1 MESYSGDNIPASKYS
16 SVKYYTTL
24 PSDTRP
30 TEDGEHSSEQAGGTE
45 TRPRSG
51 TSTQYIP
58 KAGDH
63 FNFQIPRKNKEKRA
77 LFQYVSS
84 ESREFEDILTIL
96 SSSYIEASSNGTF
109 TYTKLRIVHS
119 ELLEKDFVEKR
130 RELKL
135 DGRTEKELEETH
147 CFLTADTIKLPWI
160 CENGLLVG
168 HSWITALGNPAKGV
182 YLSKYSDLLQVNPFN
197 PGVMGEIIIF
207 KVIKGKVKSIYDNM
221 SKNLLDPTPKFDS
234 HLSKNASI
242 VTSLTSYRAYELT
255 QEYFYE
261 YDFDEL
267 KARPRHVCPYA
278 VVSFQFKGKDAPLQ
292 AKPMAPLRSNSQTS
306 AGSKGRSKYTVW
318 SGELVNEGR
327 TVSQVSICS
336 FSPPFL
342 PFKLPEKLELGL
354 VMRMDQVTQM
364 IPSALFSLNLYAG
377 SHQVLK
383 SGTHCSLLEV
393 VDKSKSGDC
402 LAALL
407 QVMETQRLVL
417 VHMLADKG
425 FLFLLSS
432 VQMATPTERRDG
444 LKKCLQALFVFQESR
459 DVAKYS
465 SRCPTTHDPLQ
476 TSSRDPAMPQLNSF
490 VPALHHALVKVRCNP
505 PADLSAG
512 VERQARD
519 YLSGLHH
526 GKRRHIPMTE
536 YDTKLDDRGKQFPAP
551 KHHKLNMEGYLRS
564 YIYNPNL
571 YTMPV
576 VQAKEMVESYCTVP
590 DDNSPVMDWEGSGA
604 SGNKSVVGLEV
615 NPYGAT
621 AAQSPGV
628 QVNHS
633 PSQFPTDP
641 NPQKLKELINLILCW
656 RNTEGD
662 VRKKGVPQGAGGLDP
677 RGLKRKTAERT
688 LNYRKA
694 SQERGRRDRRT
705 AAAAEKGQSPSC
717 LSSVML
723 QSVVLRDVDLR
734 RDRSEAAFKFSDG
747 RGGGGWSREG
757 TKQTKALLFDRMIK
771 LGLPPNQDI
780 DLRKQPPGGLQVKAD
795 YLETAGSTNS
805 LEVFSPSS
813 NGEMPRRSQS
823 QYQGEEQMPW
833 VLIPITG
840 LKSNK
845 YCLSEKDN
853 PQDPR
858 FVPQIPMANSSYPP
872 CVPERRERSINS
884 TLEELPQHSL
894 STSLEVSQEHSPYP
908 SPCPSP
914 CSCPSPME
922 DEQQLAETPCDP
934 TEISGNHKT
943 STDKKTSTN
952 QSFFQ
957 IPGAPASTRL
967 LDKCRPSP
975 KPKTNGEP
983 TPTIP
988 SPVEAGQEQV
998 EGSTGKV
1005 ISGVVAE
1012 DPTTMDVG
1020 QEEGEE
1026 VEEEAKELEE
1036 DDVIEVV
1043 DEEMKTVI
1051 KQTEEVS
1058 PPSLDLSS
1066 PELIPVPN
1074 PPPVQNTPPIQR
1086 PVLGRVNCVLDQ
1098 QFSDFSTEMQI
1109 LLLRESVHYSSPLIP
1124 SQSPPGQPPILPF
1137 SEYVSFYNSS
1147 PPMQAYVSSLRD
1159 RMGTVIDTQE
1169 QWIPSMVATD
1179 SPLVLSNNNHHH
1191 ANHVQRTTYNWYPS
1205 SRGPVSHSVPSPH
1218 PPSLSAPGPA
1228 SSNSHSSLPVS
1239 HSVPSSHSPAPPSGP
1254 GLNLASSN
1262 TYSSLAVYQFP
1273 SAVSQFNSNNNNN
1286 VIIRSSSFPGS
1297 GTACPFTPPLYNNPP
1312 QTELLLSQL
1321 QSSLAPLPIQPLALG
1336 NQWITTTEN
1345 PDSDCREQLGTCK
1358 PSATSTTTE
1367 NPDSDCREQLGTC
1380 KPSATSTTTKNTD
1393 LDARGL
1399 RGKCKPQT
1407 SATFQSKDNVIIVDP
1422 PVSEA
1427 TMVAPHHLTQMI
1439 ESSSGVGGPF
1449 PSSGPDPPA
1458 AISSLISQLK
1468 PELFSNL
1475 VKIIKAVQ
1483 KNFV

>member
-1 MESYSGDNIPASKYS
+1 MESHSGDNIPASKYS

-24 PSDTRP
+24 PSETTP
-30 TEDGEHSSEQAGGTE
+30 TEDGEQAGGTE
-45 TRPRSG
+45 TRRRSG

-63 FNFQIPRKNKEKRA
+63 LNFQIPRKNKGKRA

-96 SSSYIEASSNGTF
+96 SSSYIEANSNRTF

-119 ELLEKDFVEKR
+119 ELLEKNFVEKR

-160 CENGLLVG
+160 CENGLHVG
-168 HSWITALGNPAKGV
+168 HSRITALGNPAKGV
-182 YLSKYSDLLQVNPFN
+182 YLSKYSDVLQVNPFN

-207 KVIKGKVKSIYDNM
+207 KVIKGKVKSIYDDM

-255 QEYFYE
+255 QQYFYE
-261 YDFDEL
+261 YNFDEL

-278 VVSFQFKGKDAPLQ
+278 VVSFQFKGKDALLQ
-292 AKPMAPLRSNSQTS
+292 AKPMAPLRSTSQTS
-306 AGSKGRSKYTVW
+306 AGSKGTSKYTVW
-318 SGELVNEGR
+318 TGELVNEGR
-327 TVSQVSICS
+327 AVSQVSFCS

-354 VMRMDQVTQM
+354 VMSMDQVTQM
-364 IPSALFSLNLYAG
+364 IPSALFSWNLYAG

-407 QVMETQRLVL
+407 QGMETQRLVL

-432 VQMATPTERRDG
+432 DQMATPTKGRDG
-444 LKKCLQALFVFQESR
+444 LKKCLQALFVFKESR

-465 SRCPTTHDPLQ
+465 TRCPTTQEPLQ
-476 TSSRDPAMPQLNSF
+476 TSSRNPAMPQLNSF
-490 VPALHHALVKVRCNP
+490 VPALHYALVKVRCNP
-505 PADLSAG
+505 PANLSAG
-512 VERQARD
+512 VKRQARD
-519 YLSGLHH
+519 YLSGLYH
-526 GKRRHIPMTE
+526 GKRRHIPISE
-536 YDTKLDDRGKQFPAP
+536 YDAKLDDRGKLFPAR

-590 DDNSPVMDWEGSGA
+590 DGNSPVMDWEGSGA
-604 SGNKSVVGLEV
+604 SGDKPVVGSEG

-621 AAQSPGV
+621 AAQSLVV
-628 QVNHS
+628 QGNHS
-633 PSQFPTDP
+633 PSQSHTDA
-641 NPQKLKELINLILCW
+641 NPRKVKEPINLILC
-656 RNTEGD
+656 RKNAEGD
-662 VRKKGVPQGAGGLDP
+662 VQKGVPQGGRKQGAGGLDP

-688 LNYRKA
+688 LNYRKKA
-694 SQERGRRDRRT
+694 LQERGRRDRRT
-705 AAAAEKGQSPSC
+705 AAAEEGQSPSF

-723 QSVVLRDVDLR
+723 QSVGLRDVDLR
-734 RDRSEAAFKFSDG
+734 RDRSEAAFKSLKMLTSLKNAAKQGTSEG

-757 TKQTKALLFDRMIK
+757 TEQTIALLFDRMIK

-780 DLRKQPPGGLQVKAD
+780 DLRKLPPRGLQIKAD

-805 LEVFSPSS
+805 LEGFNPSS

-823 QYQGEEQMPW
+823 QYQEEEQIPW

-858 FVPQIPMANSSYPP
+858 FVPQIPMVNSSYSR
-872 CVPERRERSINS
+872 CVLERRERSINS

-894 STSLEVSQEHSPYP
+894 STSLEVSEEHSPYP

-914 CSCPSPME
+914 FSSPSPME
-922 DEQQLAETPCDP
+922 DDEQLPETPCDH
-934 TEISGNHKT
+934 TEISDNHKT

-952 QSFFQ
+952 QSFLQ
-957 IPGAPASTRL
+957 IPVAPASTRL
-967 LDKCRPSP
+967 LDKCHSPSP
-975 KPKTNGEP
+975 EPKSAGEP

-988 SPVEAGQEQV
+988 SPVEAGQEHA

-1026 VEEEAKELEE
+1026 VEEESKELEVE

-1043 DEEMKTVI
+1043 DEEVEMETVI

-1058 PPSLDLSS
+1058 PPSPDLSS
-1066 PELIPVPN
+1066 PEQIPVQN
-1074 PPPVQNTPPIQR
+1074 PPPVQR
-1086 PVLGRVNCVLDQ
+1086 PVLSRVDCVLDQ

-1109 LLLRESVHYSSPLIP
+1109 LLLRESVHYSSKLIP

-1147 PPMQAYVSSLRD
+1147 PPMKAYVSSLRD
-1159 RMGTVIDTQE
+1159 CMGTVIDTQE

-1191 ANHVQRTTYNWYPS
+1191 AHHVHRTTYNWNPS
-1205 SRGPVSHSVPSPH
+1205 SRGPVSHFVPSPH

-1228 SSNSHSSLPVS
+1228 SSNSYSFLPVS
-1239 HSVPSSHSPAPPSGP
+1239 HSVPNHHSPAPPSGP
-1254 GLNLASSN
+1254 GLNLSSN
-1262 TYSSLAVYQFP
+1262 TYSYLEVYQFP

-1286 VIIRSSSFPGS
+1286 VNIRSSSFPGPC
-1297 GTACPFTPPLYNNPP
+1297 TACPFTTPLYNNPP
-1312 QTELLLSQL
+1312 QTELSLSQPS
-1321 QSSLAPLPIQPLALG
+1321 SSLAPLPIQPLALG
-1336 NQWITTTEN
+1336 NQWITT
-1345 PDSDCREQLGTCK
+1345 EQ
-1358 PSATSTTTE
+1358 TTE

-1380 KPSATSTTTKNTD
+1380 KPSAMSTTTKNTD

-1422 PVSEA
+1422 PVSAA
-1427 TMVAPHHLTQMI
+1427 TMEAPHHLTQMI
-1439 ESSSGVGGPF
+1439 ESSSGVRGPF
-1449 PSSGPDPPA
+1449 PSSGPDPLA
-1458 AISSLISQLK
+1458 ALSSLINQLK
-1468 PELFSNL
+1468 HW
-1475 VKIIKAVQ
+1475 AVQ
-1483 KNFV
+1483 

>member
-1 MESYSGDNIPASKYS
+1 MESHSGDNIPASKCS

-24 PSDTRP
+24 PSETTP
-30 TEDGEHSSEQAGGTE
+30 TEDGEHSSEQAGGTD
-45 TRPRSG
+45 TRPRSE

-58 KAGDH
+58 KAGGH
-63 FNFQIPRKNKEKRA
+63 LHFQIPRKNKEKRA

-109 TYTKLRIVHS
+109 AYTKLQIVHS
-119 ELLEKDFVEKR
+119 ELLEKNFVEKR

-147 CFLTADTIKLPWI
+147 CFLTADSIKLPWI

-168 HSWITALGNPAKGV
+168 HSWITPLGNPAKGV
-182 YLSKYSDLLQVNPFN
+182 YLSKYSDLLQINPFN

-221 SKNLLDPTPKFDS
+221 SKNLLDPTLGFDS
-234 HLSKNASI
+234 HVSKNASI

-255 QEYFYE
+255 QQYFYE

-267 KARPRHVCPYA
+267 KAQPRHVCPYA

-306 AGSKGRSKYTVW
+306 VGSKGRSKYTVW

-327 TVSQVSICS
+327 AVSQVSFCS

-354 VMRMDQVTQM
+354 VMSMDQVTQM
-364 IPSALFSLNLYAG
+364 IPSALFSWNLYAG

-407 QVMETQRLVL
+407 QGMETQRLVL

-432 VQMATPTERRDG
+432 VQMASTTERRDG
-444 LKKCLQALFVFQESR
+444 LKKCLRALFVFQESR

-465 SRCPTTHDPLQ
+465 SKCPTTQEPLQ

-526 GKRRHIPMTE
+526 GKRRHIPITE
-536 YDTKLDDRGKQFPAP
+536 YDTKLDDRGKLFPAP
-551 KHHKLNMEGYLRS
+551 KHHKLKMEGYLRS

-576 VQAKEMVESYCTVP
+576 FQAKEMVESYCTVP
-590 DDNSPVMDWEGSGA
+590 DDNSPVMGWEGSGA
-604 SGNKSVVGLEV
+604 KSVVGSEV

-633 PSQFPTDP
+633 LSQFPTDAK
-641 NPQKLKELINLILCW
+641 PQKLKELINLILCW
-656 RNTEGD
+656 RNIEGD
-662 VRKKGVPQGAGGLDP
+662 VRKKRVPQGGRKQGAGGLDP

-688 LNYRKA
+688 LNYRKKA

-705 AAAAEKGQSPSC
+705 AAAEKGQGPSC

-723 QSVVLRDVDLR
+723 QSVDLRDVDLR
-734 RDRSEAAFKFSDG
+734 RDRSEAAFKLSEG

-757 TKQTKALLFDRMIK
+757 TEQTKALLFDRMIK

-780 DLRKQPPGGLQVKAD
+780 DLRKRPSGGLQVKAD
-795 YLETAGSTNS
+795 FLETAGSTNS
-805 LEVFSPSS
+805 LEGFYPSS
-813 NGEMPRRSQS
+813 NGEIPRRSQS

-845 YCLSEKDN
+845 YCLSQKDN
-853 PQDPR
+853 LQDPR
-858 FVPQIPMANSSYPP
+858 FVPQIPIANRSYPP
-872 CVPERRERSINS
+872 CVSERRERIINS

-894 STSLEVSQEHSPYP
+894 STSLEVSEEPSPYP

-914 CSCPSPME
+914 CSCSSPME
-922 DEQQLAETPCDP
+922 EEQQLAETPCDP
-934 TEISGNHKT
+934 AEISGNHKT
-943 STDKKTSTN
+943 STDKKTS
-952 QSFFQ
+952 
-957 IPGAPASTRL
+957 
-967 LDKCRPSP
+967 
-975 KPKTNGEP
+975 
-983 TPTIP
+983 
-988 SPVEAGQEQV
+988 
-998 EGSTGKV
+998 
-1005 ISGVVAE
+1005 
-1012 DPTTMDVG
+1012 
-1020 QEEGEE
+1020 
-1026 VEEEAKELEE
+1026 
-1036 DDVIEVV
+1036 
-1043 DEEMKTVI
+1043 
-1051 KQTEEVS
+1051 
-1058 PPSLDLSS
+1058 
-1066 PELIPVPN
+1066 
-1074 PPPVQNTPPIQR
+1074 
-1086 PVLGRVNCVLDQ
+1086 RVNCVLDQ

-1124 SQSPPGQPPILPF
+1124 SQSPPGHPPILPF

-1147 PPMQAYVSSLRD
+1147 PPMQDYVNSLRD

-1179 SPLVLSNNNHHH
+1179 SPLVFSNNNHHH
-1191 ANHVQRTTYNWYPS
+1191 ASHVHRTTYNWYPS

-1218 PPSLSAPGPA
+1218 PPSPSAPSRA
-1228 SSNSHSSLPVS
+1228 SSDSYSSLPVS
-1239 HSVPSSHSPAPPSGP
+1239 HSVPNCHSPASPSGP

-1262 TYSSLAVYQFP
+1262 TYSSLSVYQFP
-1273 SAVSQFNSNNNNN
+1273 SAVSQFNSNNNNH
-1286 VIIRSSSFPGS
+1286 VIIRSSSFPGP
-1297 GTACPFTPPLYNNPP
+1297 GTASPFTPPLYNNPA
-1312 QTELLLSQL
+1312 QTELPLSQL
-1321 QSSLAPLPIQPLALG
+1321 HSSLAPLPIQPLALG
-1336 NQWITTTEN
+1336 NQWITRAQTTTEN

-1358 PSATSTTTE
+1358 PSAM
-1367 NPDSDCREQLGTC
+1367 
-1380 KPSATSTTTKNTD
+1380 STTTKNTD

-1399 RGKCKPQT
+1399 RGKCKAQT
-1407 SATFQSKDNVIIVDP
+1407 SAKFQSKGNVIIVDP
-1422 PVSEA
+1422 PISEA
-1427 TMVAPHHLTQMI
+1427 TMVHI
-1439 ESSSGVGGPF
+1439 
-1449 PSSGPDPPA
+1449 
-1458 AISSLISQLK
+1458 ISLR
-1468 PELFSNL
+1468 
-1475 VKIIKAVQ
+1475 
-1483 KNFV
+1483 

>member
-1 MESYSGDNIPASKYS
+1 
-16 SVKYYTTL
+16 
-24 PSDTRP
+24 
-30 TEDGEHSSEQAGGTE
+30 
-45 TRPRSG
+45 
-51 TSTQYIP
+51 
-58 KAGDH
+58 
-63 FNFQIPRKNKEKRA
+63 
-77 LFQYVSS
+77 
-84 ESREFEDILTIL
+84 
-96 SSSYIEASSNGTF
+96 
-109 TYTKLRIVHS
+109 
-119 ELLEKDFVEKR
+119 
-130 RELKL
+130 
-135 DGRTEKELEETH
+135 
-147 CFLTADTIKLPWI
+147 
-160 CENGLLVG
+160 
-168 HSWITALGNPAKGV
+168 
-182 YLSKYSDLLQVNPFN
+182 
-197 PGVMGEIIIF
+197 
-207 KVIKGKVKSIYDNM
+207 
-221 SKNLLDPTPKFDS
+221 
-234 HLSKNASI
+234 
-242 VTSLTSYRAYELT
+242 
-255 QEYFYE
+255 
-261 YDFDEL
+261 
-267 KARPRHVCPYA
+267 
-278 VVSFQFKGKDAPLQ
+278 
-292 AKPMAPLRSNSQTS
+292 
-306 AGSKGRSKYTVW
+306 
-318 SGELVNEGR
+318 
-327 TVSQVSICS
+327 
-336 FSPPFL
+336 
-342 PFKLPEKLELGL
+342 
-354 VMRMDQVTQM
+354 
-364 IPSALFSLNLYAG
+364 
-377 SHQVLK
+377 
-383 SGTHCSLLEV
+383 
-393 VDKSKSGDC
+393 
-402 LAALL
+402 
-407 QVMETQRLVL
+407 
-417 VHMLADKG
+417 
-425 FLFLLSS
+425 
-432 VQMATPTERRDG
+432 
-444 LKKCLQALFVFQESR
+444 
-459 DVAKYS
+459 
-465 SRCPTTHDPLQ
+465 
-476 TSSRDPAMPQLNSF
+476 MPQLNSF

-536 YDTKLDDRGKQFPAP
+536 YDTKLDDRGKLFPAP

-604 SGNKSVVGLEV
+604 SGDKSVVGLEV

-621 AAQSPGV
+621 AAQSLGV

-662 VRKKGVPQGAGGLDP
+662 VRKKGVPQGGRKQGAGGLDP

-688 LNYRKA
+688 LNYRNA

-705 AAAAEKGQSPSC
+705 AAAEKGQSPSC

-780 DLRKQPPGGLQVKAD
+780 DLRKRPPGGLQVKAD

-957 IPGAPASTRL
+957 IRGAPASTRL

-1086 PVLGRVNCVLDQ
+1086 PVLSRVNCVLDQ

-1169 QWIPSMVATD
+1169 QWIPSMVATH

-1191 ANHVQRTTYNWYPS
+1191 ANHFHRTTYNWCPS

-1218 PPSLSAPGPA
+1218 PPSRSAPGPA
-1228 SSNSHSSLPVS
+1228 SSNFHSSLPVS
-1239 HSVPSSHSPAPPSGP
+1239 HSVPSCHSPAPPSGP

-1286 VIIRSSSFPGS
+1286 VIICSSSFPGP

-1367 NPDSDCREQLGTC
+1367 NADSDCREQMGTC

>member
-1 MESYSGDNIPASKYS
+1 MESHSGDNIPASKYS
-16 SVKYYTTL
+16 SVEYYTTL
-24 PSDTRP
+24 PSETTP
-30 TEDGEHSSEQAGGTE
+30 TEDGEQAGGTE

-58 KAGDH
+58 KAGYH
-63 FNFQIPRKNKEKRA
+63 FDFQIPRKNKEKRA

-119 ELLEKDFVEKR
+119 ELLEKNFVEKR

-207 KVIKGKVKSIYDNM
+207 KVIKGKVKSVYDNM

-255 QEYFYE
+255 QQYFYE

-327 TVSQVSICS
+327 AVSQVSFCS

-342 PFKLPEKLELGL
+342 PFKLPEKLELSL
-354 VMRMDQVTQM
+354 VMSMDQVTQM
-364 IPSALFSLNLYAG
+364 IPSALFSWNLYAD

-407 QVMETQRLVL
+407 QGMETQRLVL

-465 SRCPTTHDPLQ
+465 SRCPTTQEPLQ
-476 TSSRDPAMPQLNSF
+476 PMPQLNSF

-519 YLSGLHH
+519 YLSGLYH
-526 GKRRHIPMTE
+526 GKQRHIPMTE
-536 YDTKLDDRGKQFPAP
+536 YDAKLDDWGKLFPAP

-604 SGNKSVVGLEV
+604 SSDKSVVGSEV

-633 PSQFPTDP
+633 PSQFPTDA
-641 NPQKLKELINLILCW
+641 NTQKLKELINLILCR

-662 VRKKGVPQGAGGLDP
+662 VWKKGVPRGGRKQGAGGLDP

-688 LNYRKA
+688 LNYRKKA
-694 SQERGRRDRRT
+694 LQERGRRDRRR
-705 AAAAEKGQSPSC
+705 AAAAEKGQSPSS

-723 QSVVLRDVDLR
+723 QSVGLRDVDLR
-734 RDRSEAAFKFSDG
+734 RDRSEAAFNFSEG

-757 TKQTKALLFDRMIK
+757 MEQTKALLFDRMIK

-780 DLRKQPPGGLQVKAD
+780 DLRKRPPEGLQVKAD

-805 LEVFSPSS
+805 LEGFSPSF

-833 VLIPITG
+833 VFIPITG

-858 FVPQIPMANSSYPP
+858 FVHQIPMANSSYPP
-872 CVPERRERSINS
+872 CVPERQERSNNS

-894 STSLEVSQEHSPYP
+894 STSLEVSEEHSHYP

-934 TEISGNHKT
+934 AEISDNHKT

-952 QSFFQ
+952 QSFLQ

-967 LDKCRPSP
+967 LDKCRSPSP
-975 KPKTNGEP
+975 EPKPAGEP

-988 SPVEAGQEQV
+988 SPVEAGQEQA

-1026 VEEEAKELEE
+1026 VGEEEKELEEE
-1036 DDVIEVV
+1036 DDVIEEV
-1043 DEEMKTVI
+1043 EMETVI

-1066 PELIPVPN
+1066 PEQIPVQN
-1074 PPPVQNTPPIQR
+1074 PPPVQNTPPVQR
-1086 PVLGRVNCVLDQ
+1086 PVLSRVNCVLDQ

-1147 PPMQAYVSSLRD
+1147 PSMQAYVSSLRD
-1159 RMGTVIDTQE
+1159 RMGTVIDTQK

-1191 ANHVQRTTYNWYPS
+1191 ANHVHRTTYSWYPS

-1218 PPSLSAPGPA
+1218 PPSPGPA
-1228 SSNSHSSLPVS
+1228 S
-1239 HSVPSSHSPAPPSGP
+1239 
-1254 GLNLASSN
+1254 
-1262 TYSSLAVYQFP
+1262 
-1273 SAVSQFNSNNNNN
+1273 
-1286 VIIRSSSFPGS
+1286 
-1297 GTACPFTPPLYNNPP
+1297 
-1312 QTELLLSQL
+1312 
-1321 QSSLAPLPIQPLALG
+1321 
-1336 NQWITTTEN
+1336 
-1345 PDSDCREQLGTCK
+1345 
-1358 PSATSTTTE
+1358 
-1367 NPDSDCREQLGTC
+1367 
-1380 KPSATSTTTKNTD
+1380 
-1393 LDARGL
+1393 
-1399 RGKCKPQT
+1399 
-1407 SATFQSKDNVIIVDP
+1407 
-1422 PVSEA
+1422 
-1427 TMVAPHHLTQMI
+1427 
-1439 ESSSGVGGPF
+1439 
-1449 PSSGPDPPA
+1449 
-1458 AISSLISQLK
+1458 
-1468 PELFSNL
+1468 
-1475 VKIIKAVQ
+1475 
-1483 KNFV
+1483 

>member
-1 MESYSGDNIPASKYS
+1 MESHSGDNIPASKCS
-16 SVKYYTTL
+16 SVIYYTTL
-24 PSDTRP
+24 PSETTP

-45 TRPRSG
+45 TRPRSE

-58 KAGDH
+58 KAGGH
-63 FNFQIPRKNKEKRA
+63 LHFQIPRKNKEKRA

-109 TYTKLRIVHS
+109 AYTKLRIVHS
-119 ELLEKDFVEKR
+119 ELLEKNFVEKR

-147 CFLTADTIKLPWI
+147 CFLTADSIKLPWI

-182 YLSKYSDLLQVNPFN
+182 YLSKYSDLLQINPLN

-207 KVIKGKVKSIYDNM
+207 KVIKGKVKSIFDNM
-221 SKNLLDPTPKFDS
+221 SKNLLDPTLKFDS

-255 QEYFYE
+255 QQYFYE

-267 KARPRHVCPYA
+267 KAQPRHVCPYA

-306 AGSKGRSKYTVW
+306 VGSKGRSKYTVW

-327 TVSQVSICS
+327 AVSQVSFCS

-354 VMRMDQVTQM
+354 VMSMDQVTQM
-364 IPSALFSLNLYAG
+364 IPSALFSWNLYAG

-407 QVMETQRLVL
+407 QGMETQRLVL

-444 LKKCLQALFVFQESR
+444 LKKCLRALFVFQESR

-465 SRCPTTHDPLQ
+465 SKCPTTQEPLQ

-536 YDTKLDDRGKQFPAP
+536 YDTKLDDRGKLFPAP
-551 KHHKLNMEGYLRS
+551 KHHKLKMEGYLRS

-576 VQAKEMVESYCTVP
+576 FQAKEMVESYCTVP
-590 DDNSPVMDWEGSGA
+590 DDNSPVMGWEGSGA
-604 SGNKSVVGLEV
+604 KSVVGSEV

-621 AAQSPGV
+621 AAQSP
-628 QVNHS
+628 
-633 PSQFPTDP
+633 
-641 NPQKLKELINLILCW
+641 
-656 RNTEGD
+656 
-662 VRKKGVPQGAGGLDP
+662 
-677 RGLKRKTAERT
+677 RKTAERT
-688 LNYRKA
+688 LNYRKKA

-705 AAAAEKGQSPSC
+705 AAAEKGQGPSC

-723 QSVVLRDVDLR
+723 QSVGLRDVDLR
-734 RDRSEAAFKFSDG
+734 RDRSEAAFKLSEG

-757 TKQTKALLFDRMIK
+757 TEQTKALLFDRMIK

-780 DLRKQPPGGLQVKAD
+780 DLRNRPSGGLQVKAD
-795 YLETAGSTNS
+795 FLETAGSTNS
-805 LEVFSPSS
+805 LEGFSPSS
-813 NGEMPRRSQS
+813 NGEIPRRSQS

-845 YCLSEKDN
+845 YCLSKKDN

-858 FVPQIPMANSSYPP
+858 FVPQIPMANRSYLP

-894 STSLEVSQEHSPYP
+894 STSLAVSEEPSPYP
-908 SPCPSP
+908 IPCPSP
-914 CSCPSPME
+914 CSCYSPME
-922 DEQQLAETPCDP
+922 DEQQLAETSCDP

-943 STDKKTSTN
+943 STN

-957 IPGAPASTRL
+957 IPGVPASTRL
-967 LDKCRPSP
+967 LDKCRSPSP
-975 KPKTNGEP
+975 EPKPNGVP
-983 TPTIP
+983 TRTIP
-988 SPVEAGQEQV
+988 NPVEAGQEQV

-1026 VEEEAKELEE
+1026 VEEEEKELEE

-1043 DEEMKTVI
+1043 DEEVETVI

-1066 PELIPVPN
+1066 PEQIPVQN
-1074 PPPVQNTPPIQR
+1074 PPPIQNTPPVQR
-1086 PVLGRVNCVLDQ
+1086 PVLSRVNCVLDQ

-1124 SQSPPGQPPILPF
+1124 SQSPPGHPPILPF

-1147 PPMQAYVSSLRD
+1147 PPMQDYVSSLRD

-1179 SPLVLSNNNHHH
+1179 SPLVFSNNNHHH
-1191 ANHVQRTTYNWYPS
+1191 ASHVHRTTYNWYPS

-1218 PPSLSAPGPA
+1218 PPSLSASGRA
-1228 SSNSHSSLPVS
+1228 SSDSYSSLPVS
-1239 HSVPSSHSPAPPSGP
+1239 HSVPNCHSPASSSGP
-1254 GLNLASSN
+1254 SLNLASSN

-1273 SAVSQFNSNNNNN
+1273 SAVSQFNSNNNNH
-1286 VIIRSSSFPGS
+1286 VIIRSSSFPGP
-1297 GTACPFTPPLYNNPP
+1297 GTASPFTPPLYNNPA
-1312 QTELLLSQL
+1312 QTELPLSQL
-1321 QSSLAPLPIQPLALG
+1321 HSSLAPLPIQPLALG
-1336 NQWITTTEN
+1336 NQWITTAQTTTEN

-1358 PSATSTTTE
+1358 PSAM
-1367 NPDSDCREQLGTC
+1367 
-1380 KPSATSTTTKNTD
+1380 STTTKNTD

-1399 RGKCKPQT
+1399 RGKCKAQT

-1427 TMVAPHHLTQMI
+1427 TMVDPHHLTQMI

-1458 AISSLISQLK
+1458 PISSLISQLK

-1475 VKIIKAVQ
+1475 VKIIKDVQ
-1483 KNFV
+1483 KNSVQFYIHHIKEYIQRLGNIEHSPESFLERENCLEKYGSHAEQGNHSSRS

>member
-1 MESYSGDNIPASKYS
+1 MESHSGDNIPASKYS

-24 PSDTRP
+24 PPESTLS
-30 TEDGEHSSEQAGGTE
+30 EHGGHSSEQAGGTE

-63 FNFQIPRKNKEKRA
+63 LNFQIPRKNQEKIA

-96 SSSYIEASSNGTF
+96 YSSYREASSNGTF

-119 ELLEKDFVEKR
+119 ELLEKNFVEKR

-147 CFLTADTIKLPWI
+147 CFLMADTIKLPWI

-207 KVIKGKVKSIYDNM
+207 KVIKGKVKSIYENM

-234 HLSKNASI
+234 HLSKNASK

-255 QEYFYE
+255 QQYFYE

-278 VVSFQFKGKDAPLQ
+278 VVSFQFKGKDALLQ

-327 TVSQVSICS
+327 AVSQVSFCS

-354 VMRMDQVTQM
+354 VMSMDQVTQM
-364 IPSALFSLNLYAG
+364 IPSALFSSNLYAD

-393 VDKSKSGDC
+393 VDKSKSGDS

-407 QVMETQRLVL
+407 QGLETQRLVL

-444 LKKCLQALFVFQESR
+444 LKKCLKALFVFQESR

-465 SRCPTTHDPLQ
+465 TMCPATQEPLQ

-519 YLSGLHH
+519 YLSGLHN
-526 GKRRHIPMTE
+526 GKLRHIPMTE
-536 YDTKLDDRGKQFPAP
+536 YDAKLDDRGKLFPAP

-564 YIYNPNL
+564 YVYNPNL

-576 VQAKEMVESYCTVP
+576 VRAKEMVESYGTVP

-604 SGNKSVVGLEV
+604 SGDKPVVGSEV
-615 NPYGAT
+615 KTYGAT
-621 AAQSPGV
+621 AAQPPVV

-633 PSQFPTDP
+633 PCQSPTVA
-641 NPQKLKELINLILCW
+641 NPQKVKELINLILCR
-656 RNTEGD
+656 RNAEGD
-662 VRKKGVPQGAGGLDP
+662 VQKKGVAQGGRKQGAGGLDP
-677 RGLKRKTAERT
+677 RGLKRKLERETAERT
-688 LNYRKA
+688 LNYLKKA
-694 SQERGRRDRRT
+694 SQERGGRDSRT
-705 AAAAEKGQSPSC
+705 AAAEEGQSPSC

-723 QSVVLRDVDLR
+723 PSVGLRDVDLR
-734 RDRSEAAFKFSDG
+734 RDRSEAAVKLLNMLTSLSNAAKQGSSEG
-747 RGGGGWSREG
+747 RGGGSREG
-757 TKQTKALLFDRMIK
+757 TEQTKVLLFDRMIK

-780 DLRKQPPGGLQVKAD
+780 DLRKRPCRGLQDKAD
-795 YLETAGSTNS
+795 YLETAGSVSS
-805 LEVFSPSS
+805 LEGFSPSS
-813 NGEMPRRSQS
+813 NGETPRRSQS
-823 QYQGEEQMPW
+823 QYQGEEQIPW

-840 LKSNK
+840 LKSKK
-845 YCLSEKDN
+845 YCQREEDI

-858 FVPQIPMANSSYPP
+858 LVPQIPMANSSHPP
-872 CVPERRERSINS
+872 CVPERRERSINPL
-884 TLEELPQHSL
+884 LEELPQHSF
-894 STSLEVSQEHSPYP
+894 SPPLEESEEHSPYP
-908 SPCPSP
+908 SPCSNPG
-914 CSCPSPME
+914 PME
-922 DEQQLAETPCDP
+922 DDEQLAENPCDP
-934 TEISGNHKT
+934 TEICDNHKT

-952 QSFFQ
+952 QSFLQ
-957 IPGAPASTRL
+957 IPVAPESARL
-967 LDKCRPSP
+967 LEKCRSP
-975 KPKTNGEP
+975 LPESKPAGEP
-983 TPTIP
+983 TPTIL
-988 SPVEAGQEQV
+988 SPVEAGQEQA
-998 EGSTGKV
+998 EGSTGNV

-1012 DPTTMDVG
+1012 DPSTMDVG
-1020 QEEGEE
+1020 QEEEGEEGE

-1036 DDVIEVV
+1036 MDDVIEVV
-1043 DEEMKTVI
+1043 DEEEETEDEVEEEKVEKETII

-1058 PPSLDLSS
+1058 PPSPDLSS
-1066 PELIPVPN
+1066 PEQTPVQN
-1074 PPPVQNTPPIQR
+1074 PPPVQR
-1086 PVLGRVNCVLDQ
+1086 PVLSRVDCVLDQ

-1109 LLLRESVHYSSPLIP
+1109 LLLRESVHYSSLLIP
-1124 SQSPPGQPPILPF
+1124 SQSLPGQSPILPF

-1179 SPLVLSNNNHHH
+1179 PPLVLSNNNHHH
-1191 ANHVQRTTYNWYPS
+1191 ANHVHITTYNGNPS

-1218 PPSLSAPGPA
+1218 PPSF
-1228 SSNSHSSLPVS
+1228 PV
-1239 HSVPSSHSPAPPSGP
+1239 
-1254 GLNLASSN
+1254 
-1262 TYSSLAVYQFP
+1262 
-1273 SAVSQFNSNNNNN
+1273 
-1286 VIIRSSSFPGS
+1286 
-1297 GTACPFTPPLYNNPP
+1297 CPW
-1312 QTELLLSQL
+1312 S
-1321 QSSLAPLPIQPLALG
+1321 
-1336 NQWITTTEN
+1336 
-1345 PDSDCREQLGTCK
+1345 C
-1358 PSATSTTTE
+1358 
-1367 NPDSDCREQLGTC
+1367 
-1380 KPSATSTTTKNTD
+1380 
-1393 LDARGL
+1393 
-1399 RGKCKPQT
+1399 
-1407 SATFQSKDNVIIVDP
+1407 
-1422 PVSEA
+1422 
-1427 TMVAPHHLTQMI
+1427 
-1439 ESSSGVGGPF
+1439 
-1449 PSSGPDPPA
+1449 
-1458 AISSLISQLK
+1458 
-1468 PELFSNL
+1468 
-1475 VKIIKAVQ
+1475 
-1483 KNFV
+1483 